1 MDYYQIQLTVM
12 LENERYGE
20 AMEVL
25 RFLLRCSGQNERH
38 YEEWRALLEWLE
50 AAFPEAAAP
59 QGSEAFPEET
69 EDPDE
74 AEMTRQMVNEKVAQD
89 AGYADKLLAAVMN
102 GPLNEQTILALEQLA
117 YLDRP
122 EIDAALVDWLQE
134 TPLHPLLQFRVL
146 QTLRRRGMEGSIELA
161 RGMEDVHIEIDTVPL
176 DPGGFPPAITRI
188 LERVADQTEVHEPTL
203 FYFAQEL
210 WSQFIMAV
218 YGTSDYESMLDE
230 EESTLDIWAAALHD
244 IVSESLK
251 GFRNEEEVRS
261 LYGITDTMRFRY
273 EGAYRSL
280 KQFVSAGSEG

>member
-1 MDYYQIQLTVM
+1 M

-25 RFLLRCSGQNERH
+25 RFLLKCGGQNERN
-38 YEEWRALLEWLE
+38 YDEWKSLLEWLE
-50 AAFPEAAAP
+50 AAFPEQASPRSADAESD
-59 QGSEAFPEET
+59 QE

-74 AEMTRQMVNEKVAQD
+74 ADMAKQLVKEKAAQD
-89 AGYADKLLAAVMN
+89 AGYADKLLDSVMN
-102 GPLNEQTILALEQLA
+102 GPLTEQTILALEQLA
-117 YLDRP
+117 YLERP
-122 EIDAALVDWLQE
+122 EIDAVLVEWLHD

-146 QTLRRRGMEGSIELA
+146 QTLRRRGMEGQVRLH
-161 RGMEDVHIEIDTVPL
+161 RGQEAVEIDIETVPL
-176 DPGGFPPAITRI
+176 DPAGFPPAISKI
-188 LERVADQTEVHEPTL
+188 LERVANQTEVHEPTL

-210 WSQFIMAV
+210 WSQFIMAI
-218 YGTSDYESMLDE
+218 YGTEDYHSMLDE

-251 GFRNEEEVRS
+251 GFRNEDEIRP

-280 KQFVSAGSEG
+280 KQFVAAGVED